1 MEIIKKAHET
11 FDNFT
16 LNRKFTCIIC
26 FVLAMTVLGT
36 GAGLWITYHSG
47 NKLLYE
53 ATKESLDHSS
63 SVIAERL
70 SNIEDMTG
78 MILADAS
85 IQSTLSAA
93 SDPGA
98 SDNDKMKHSVH
109 YLIQY
114 PTIIR
119 IFAAMVF
126 IILIY
131 TIPVTRPTV
140 I

>member
-1 MEIIKKAHET
+1 MKQ

-78 MILADAS
+78 MIL
-85 IQSTLSAA
+85 QMLLSR
-93 SDPGA
+93 
-98 SDNDKMKHSVH
+98 VH
-109 YLIQY
+109 CLLH
-114 PTIIR
+114 PIR
-119 IFAAMVF
+119 GQ
-126 IILIY
+126 
-131 TIPVTRPTV
+131 V
-140 I
+140 IMTK